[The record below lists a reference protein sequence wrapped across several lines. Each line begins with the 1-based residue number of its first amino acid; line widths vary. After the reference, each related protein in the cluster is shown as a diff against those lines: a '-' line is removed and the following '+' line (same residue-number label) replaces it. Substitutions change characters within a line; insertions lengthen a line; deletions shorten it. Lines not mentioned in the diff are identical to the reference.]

1 MRPHPARLLFH
12 PLLAYFCG
20 GMVVANLVCL
30 AVAAVK
36 PAGEKREALCRK
48 IVGSLTRGFLRLCA
62 LTGVFKV
69 ENRAAGK
76 LAGLRG
82 AVVVANH
89 RSLIDAP
96 VLFSTDPEL
105 VCFYKSALKK
115 KLLGLPCAQLSGFIA
130 NDSGIAGLFAAAKHL
145 ERGRNV
151 LIFPESTRTA
161 TGSRL
166 DAFGRSAALLA
177 VRADAPVVALVFRYE
192 KPFLAKSSRFCIPP
206 MLPIR
211 LVIEHAATLRPADFA
226 DANALNSAT
235 RDIILKALSSC

>member
-12 PLLAYFCG
+12 PLLAYFCA

-30 AVAAVK
+30 GVAAVK
-36 PAGEKREALCRK
+36 PAGEKREALCRL
-48 IVGSLTRGFLRLCA
+48 IIGAMTRNFLRICA
-62 LTGVFKV
+62 GTGVFKV
-69 ENRAAGK
+69 ENRAGGK

-82 AVVVANH
+82 AVIVANH

-96 VLFSTDPEL
+96 VLFSNDPEL
-105 VCFYKSALKK
+105 VCFFKSALKK
-115 KLLGLPCAQLSGFIA
+115 KMLGLPCAQLSGFIP
-130 NDSGIAGLFAAAKHL
+130 NDSGIGGLFAAAKHL

-151 LIFPESTRTA
+151 LIFPESSRTA
-161 TGSRL
+161 TGSEL

-192 KPFLAKSSRFCIPP
+192 KPFLAKSSRWCIAP

-211 LVIEHAATLRPADFA
+211 LVIEHAATLRPADFP
-226 DANALNSAT
+226 DAAALNNAA
-235 RDIILKALSSC
+235 RDIILKALEA